1 MILGIT
7 RKHIF
12 QARKTGLLFLLVM
25 KKREPPPC
33 RRENLQ
39 VIVILNDLN
48 FSIDVMHTEE
58 TKRKISE
65 GMKGRKSFLEKTHSE
80 EAKRKISEAKKG
92 KK

>member
-1 MILGIT
+1 
-7 RKHIF
+7 
-12 QARKTGLLFLLVM
+12 M